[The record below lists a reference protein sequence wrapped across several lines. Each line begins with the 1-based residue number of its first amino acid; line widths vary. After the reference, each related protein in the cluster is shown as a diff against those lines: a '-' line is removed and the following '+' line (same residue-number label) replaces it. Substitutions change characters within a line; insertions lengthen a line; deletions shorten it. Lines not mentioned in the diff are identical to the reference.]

1 MDNIRGLFLKLNIFL
16 VINLITFYLTS
27 YIGVRFFVS
36 KYSEYHN
43 EYTQ

>member
-1 MDNIRGLFLKLNIFL
+1 MFDVDEREK
-16 VINLITFYLTS
+16 INSFILLTEPNLTS

-36 KYSEYHN
+36 KYSEYYN